1 MMHMSTL
8 KTVRVADGLPFLMEF
23 ATEIL
28 ELNGNADDFMGLELL
43 SDSVH
48 ILRFLAKL
56 NYLLIHE
63 RVVPSISFCLSC
75 RGGRLTLGHRLFLVV
90 VVDTTG
96 NSRAEPSVSF
106 GLGSVDDICWR

>member
-1 MMHMSTL
+1 
-8 KTVRVADGLPFLMEF
+8 
-23 ATEIL
+23 
-28 ELNGNADDFMGLELL
+28 MGLELL

-75 RGGRLTLGHRLFLVV
+75 RGGTPQVIDFLVV
-90 VVDTTG
+90 VVDTYAARG
-96 NSRAEPSVSF
+96 QNHLFRSVLVLTTFAGENGVSALAF
-106 GLGSVDDICWR
+106 FSS